1 MLVANMIRSNIAPSA
16 SQIIEPMIQLA
27 CCSKSHRII
36 VAGSKC
42 RKLVLEL
49 DRRGYGHVAT
59 TATCGLPRGQCNVA
73 LIDWRLGSI
82 TALEPT
88 LGWLVHFLAPAAVL
102 VTWIDSSER
111 SGNRKLGSMLER
123 LGFTIEAGT
132 RCEHGFAFAARRL
145 DAARMKHAA

>member
-1 MLVANMIRSNIAPSA
+1 MLGATMIRSTLAPSA
-16 SQIIEPMIQLA
+16 SEIIEPMIQLA

-36 VAGSKC
+36 VAGSKGC
-42 RKLVLEL
+42 DLVLEL
-49 DRRGYGHVAT
+49 HRRGYRHVAT
-59 TATCGLPRGQCNVA
+59 TATCGLPRGQCDVA

-82 TALEPT
+82 TALELT

-102 VTWIDSSER
+102 VIEVDSSER
-111 SGNRKLGSMLER
+111 SRNRKLGSMLER

-132 RCEHGFAFAARRL
+132 RCEHGFAVAARRL